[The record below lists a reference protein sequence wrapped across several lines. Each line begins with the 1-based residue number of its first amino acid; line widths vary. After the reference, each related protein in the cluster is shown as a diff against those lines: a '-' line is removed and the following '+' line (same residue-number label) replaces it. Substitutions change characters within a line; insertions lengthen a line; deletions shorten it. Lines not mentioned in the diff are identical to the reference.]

1 MYDIMLLGGCF
12 TFFCLAFFD
21 TGCIRYW
28 ISEEASAGMSGCGVP
43 AITPIGTRG
52 DIFKDS
58 CVVDNLLFA
67 SAYSTMSSSA

>member
-1 MYDIMLLGGCF
+1 MASYCLVVASHFSAWPSLLHAASDSG
-12 TFFCLAFFD
+12 
-21 TGCIRYW
+21 
-28 ISEEASAGMSGCGVP
+28 ISEEASAGMSGYGVP

-67 SAYSTMSSSA
+67 SAFSTMSSSA

>member
-1 MYDIMLLGGCF
+1 MTSYCLVVASLSAWPSLLQ
-12 TFFCLAFFD
+12 AVSD
-21 TGCIRYW
+21 TG
-28 ISEEASAGMSGCGVP
+28 ISEEASAGMSGSGVH

-58 CVVDNLLFA
+58 CVVDNLLFT

>member
-1 MYDIMLLGGCF
+1 MTSC
-12 TFFCLAFFD
+12 CLVVASHFSAWPSLIQAVSD
-21 TGCIRYW
+21 TG

-43 AITPIGTRG
+43 AIAPIGTRG

-67 SAYSTMSSSA
+67 SAYSTVSSSA